1 VLQANILVARF
12 AGFWARTGDGHPGAQ
27 VLAEGLRV
35 LQVLVWY
42 KGQCASQAQTQRKRR
57 SPT

>member
-1 VLQANILVARF
+1 MLQANLLVAML
-12 AGFWARTGDGHPGAQ
+12 AGFWARARDGHLGAQ

-42 KGQCASQAQTQRKRR
+42 KVHCARQAQTQRKRR
-57 SPT
+57 GPT